1 MQMKKFIVVLAAGLV
16 LFGAM
21 AQTALAAIEV
31 EGDVY
36 ASYNDKYLW
45 RGFDLSA
52 SKHVLQPGVDIY
64 IGNFTIG
71 YWSNLDLD
79 SGELNETDITLDYSL
94 DLGDMVSV
102 SVGNIFYAVEDI
114 EDTNEAYVACSLNT
128 LLAPTLEIYYDY
140 DEAESDGLFF
150 VASVG
155 HTFEVSDSIGINLGA
170 LVSYNQASDFSIYYE
185 DANGDAVSYRDWHN
199 YELSAS
205 ADFAVTEQITITP
218 AFIYSEGI
226 SDEARRAIDS
236 ETLGGITVNFTF

>member
-1 MQMKKFIVVLAAGLV
+1 MKKFIVMLAAGLV
-16 LFGAM
+16 LFGTM
-21 AQTALAAIEV
+21 AQNSLAAIEV

-45 RGFDLSA
+45 RGFDLSN
-52 SKHVLQPGVDIY
+52 SKHVIQPGVDIY
-64 IGNFTIG
+64 IGNFTLG

-94 DLGDMVSV
+94 DLGELVSV
-102 SVGNIFYAVEDI
+102 SIGNVFYAVEDI
-114 EDTNEAYVACSLNT
+114 EDTNEAYIACSLNT
-128 LLAPTLEIYYDY
+128 LLTPTLEVYYDY

-150 VASVG
+150 VASVS
-155 HTFEVSDSIGINLGA
+155 HTFEVSEQVGINLGA

-185 DANGDAVSYRDWHN
+185 DANGDEVSYRDWHN

-205 ADFAVTEQITITP
+205 VDIAVTDQITLTP

-226 SDEARRAIDS
+226 SKEAKRAIDS
-236 ETLGGITVNFTF
+236 ETLGGITVSFSF